1 MDRHCPL
8 PLENHD
14 TVQLAHGAG
23 GRLADE
29 LLGKL
34 FMPLLHNRFLARRD
48 DQALLPAFSG
58 KLAFTTDSYVVTPLF
73 FPGGDIGSL
82 SVHGTVND
90 LAVGGAVPRY
100 LSAGFVL
107 EEGFPIAELER
118 VVRSMAAAARECGVE
133 VVTGDTKVVGRGQC
147 DGMFITTSGIG
158 ELRDGVDLSCS
169 NLRPGDRIIVSGTLG
184 DHGIAL
190 LTARHGLSFTGSA
203 LRSDSA
209 PLHRLVAAMLDR
221 YRGVHAM
228 RDATRGG
235 LSAVLNE
242 LASASAVGIV
252 LQEDTLPVDSAVRG
266 AAELLGIDPLE
277 VANEGKLVAVV
288 PQGEA
293 EGVLEAMRACPDGTG
308 RNAALVGEVVQEH
321 PGMVVMETGF
331 GSRRIVEMPLGEQL
345 PRIC

>member
-1 MDRHCPL
+1 MDMHCPL
-8 PLENHD
+8 PLVNHD

-29 LLGKL
+29 LLGQV
-34 FMPLLHNRFLARRD
+34 FMPLLQNSFLAQRD
-48 DQALLPAFSG
+48 DQAKLPAFSG

-90 LAVGGAVPRY
+90 LAVGGAMPRY
-100 LSAGFVL
+100 LSSGFVL
-107 EEGFPIAELER
+107 EEGFPIADLER
-118 VVRSMAAAARECGVE
+118 VVRSMAGAARACGVE

-158 ELRDGVDLSCS
+158 ELRSGVDVSCS

-190 LTARHGLSFTGSA
+190 LAARHGLSFAGPP
-203 LRSDSA
+203 LRSDTA
-209 PLHRLVAAMLDR
+209 PLHRLVAAVLDR
-221 YRGVHAM
+221 YLGVHAM

-252 LQEDTLPVDSAVRG
+252 LQESALPVDLAVRG

-277 VANEGKLVAVV
+277 AANEGKMVVVV
-288 PQGEA
+288 PSGDA
-293 EGVLEAMRACPDGTG
+293 DGVLEAMRACPDGSG
-308 RNAALVGEVVQEH
+308 RNAALIGEVVGEH
-321 PGMVVMETGF
+321 SGMVVMETGF

>member
-1 MDRHCPL
+1 MDIHCPL
-8 PLENHD
+8 PLGNHE

-23 GRLADE
+23 GRLSDE
-29 LLGKL
+29 LFSQVFL
-34 FMPLLHNRFLARRD
+34 PLLQNNFLAQKD
-48 DQALLPAFSG
+48 DQARLPAFTG
-58 KLAFTTDSYVVTPLF
+58 QLAFTTDSYVVTPLF

-90 LAVGGAVPRY
+90 LVVGGAIPRY

-107 EEGFPIAELER
+107 EEGFPIVELER
-118 VVRSMAAAARECGVE
+118 VVRSMAGAARECGVE

-158 ELRDGVDLSCS
+158 QVRAGVDVSSS

-190 LTARHGLSFTGSA
+190 LAARHGLSFAGPP
-203 LRSDSA
+203 LVSDSA
-209 PLHRLVAAMLDR
+209 PLHRLAAAVLDSCC
-221 YRGVHAM
+221 GVHAM

-242 LASASAVGIV
+242 LASSSGVGIV
-252 LQEDTLPVDSAVRG
+252 LHENTVPVDDAVRG

-277 VANEGKLVAVV
+277 AANEGKMVVVV
-288 PQGEA
+288 PAGDA
-293 EGVLEAMRACPDGTG
+293 DRVLEAMQACPDGTG
-308 RNAALVGEVVQEH
+308 RHAALIGEVVNEH
-321 PGMVVMETGF
+321 SGMVVMETGF